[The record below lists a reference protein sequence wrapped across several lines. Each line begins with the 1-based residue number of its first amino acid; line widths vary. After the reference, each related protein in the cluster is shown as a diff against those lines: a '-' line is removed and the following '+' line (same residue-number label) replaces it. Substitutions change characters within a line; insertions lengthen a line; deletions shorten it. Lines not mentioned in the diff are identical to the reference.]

1 MSSKAAHYAVRSQR
15 PRDVVRTDAIIV
27 GGGPAGCTAAA
38 LLSSWGRSV
47 VLIHRDTAQPSLAE
61 SLPWST
67 RKLLRH
73 LGQLDAVDAAGFH
86 PNSGNISRWAG
97 QHAIAATEGP
107 GFHVSR
113 ADFDRVLRGHAR
125 SKGAEIVEGSVGR
138 VDISRLARV
147 ECDSAGGVTTYE
159 CDFVLDCSGRA
170 GVIARRGLRRADA
183 GYRTLAIASEW
194 ECPEWPAEERTHTFV
209 DSYDNGWAWS
219 VPLSPTRRQCTVM
232 VDAGL
237 TTVSKAGLGALYR
250 SELHKAV
257 SIEHRLK
264 GSRQISVPWGCDASL
279 YTCDRATDSRAL
291 LVGDAASFIEPLSSA
306 GVRKALAS
314 AWRAA
319 IAVNTVLS
327 KPEMLDVALAFH
339 DRRERWLY
347 EQCVRASAVF
357 FARAAEEYDHPFW
370 STRASYVP
378 DGFERPSEA
387 PSDDE
392 IAHDRDVQR
401 IASKL
406 REAVALRWTTSPQLV
421 VSGAPV
427 VEGNQI
433 VVREGVALDGFDE
446 PLRFACGVDL
456 LELARIASRSAD
468 MSAVIQEYFARVGP
482 VDPRSLLQ
490 ALAFLIRHGAVQGDP
505 GGTRHA

>member
-1 MSSKAAHYAVRSQR
+1 MSPIDRVDAV
-15 PRDVVRTDAIIV
+15 II
-27 GGGPAGCTAAA
+27 GGGPAGSTAAG

-73 LGQLDAVDAAGFH
+73 LGQLDSVDAAGFY

-97 QHAIAATEGP
+97 EHAIAATEGP

-113 ADFDRVLRGHAR
+113 TDFDRVLRRHAQ
-125 SKGAEIVEGSVGR
+125 SKGAAVVEGSVGR
-138 VDISRLARV
+138 VDIGRLTRV
-147 ECDSAGGVTTYE
+147 ESDRAGRATTYE

-183 GYRTLAIASEW
+183 GYRTLAIAAEW
-194 ECPEWPAEERTHTFV
+194 ECPEWPADERTHTFV
-209 DSYDNGWAWS
+209 DSYENGWAWS
-219 VPLSPTRRQCTVM
+219 VPLSATRRQCTVM

-237 TTVSKAGLGALYR
+237 TTVTRAGLETLYR
-250 SELHKAV
+250 AELQKAV

-264 GSRQISVPWGCDASL
+264 GSRQIMAPWGCDASL

-319 IAVNTVLS
+319 IVVNTVLS

-347 EQCVRASAVF
+347 EQCVRASAVY
-357 FARAAEEYDHPFW
+357 FARARKAYDHPFW

-378 DGFERPSEA
+378 DRVDRPSEA
-387 PSDDE
+387 PTDDE
-392 IAHDRDVQR
+392 IALDRDVQR
-401 IASKL
+401 IASEL
-406 REAVALRWTTSPQLV
+406 REALALRFTTSPRLV
-421 VSGAPV
+421 VSSAPL

-433 VVREGVALDGFDE
+433 VVREGLALDGFDE

-456 LELARIASRSAD
+456 LELARIAPRSPD
-468 MSAVIQEYFARVGP
+468 MSAVIQEYFVRIGP
-482 VDPRSLLQ
+482 VDPRSLVQ
-490 ALAFLIRHGAVQGDP
+490 ALAFLIRHGALQGDP
-505 GGTRHA
+505 GGIRHA